1 MSAADIFESIAW
13 ILLHQ
18 MDGYAFWIINEAV
31 KSWQHFCETDLIT
44 SNRSS
49 RWTDKQHVTDV
60 TVLFRLTIARK
71 PIHYQT
77 NGNQMW
83 SHVLTFIV
91 NVTTDYY
98 FFCFIFFSL
107 FSSNGRSGDCLH
119 SMRVNIFTFG
129 SITTVLF
136 VKCTLRFTR
145 QASSCLSEKDFKKV
159 NYIGYNSIRNLHFVN
174 CIR

>member
-98 FFCFIFFSL
+98 FFCFIFF
-107 FSSNGRSGDCLH
+107 F
-119 SMRVNIFTFG
+119 I
-129 SITTVLF
+129 VLF
-136 VKCTLRFTR
+136 KWKSRRLFMLNESEYIHIWFNNYGIICQMYIAIHKASFQLFKWKRF
-145 QASSCLSEKDFKKV
+145 
-159 NYIGYNSIRNLHFVN
+159 
-174 CIR
+174 